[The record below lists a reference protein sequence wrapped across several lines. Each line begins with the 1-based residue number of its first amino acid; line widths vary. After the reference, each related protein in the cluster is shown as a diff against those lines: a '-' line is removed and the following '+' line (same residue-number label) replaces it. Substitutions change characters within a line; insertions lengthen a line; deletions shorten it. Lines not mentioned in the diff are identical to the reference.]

1 MRKSLTFV
9 LLLLLL
15 CAGLFH
21 AAASWLNA
29 DKEAVNIREITLA
42 GDITATEGLE
52 VYCHAHSGYHLF
64 WDSVYSGGHQPSL
77 STEFHFS
84 EEQKTEYSSH
94 RYHGLYFDF
103 YGIYDYFLLE
113 DVETTQQFGISRPL
127 YDVANRS
134 PSGQQYTE
142 LVYISAYY
150 KYYPIYVQFDY
161 PGYFPQNDQEQIAAN
176 QVFSSFFQIPV
187 LPTSQLEITIDK
199 NEQDEVTGIG
209 MSGVGSD
216 LTVYSIITD
225 DGICFTFNHQAST
238 GEVFDTSLIPGG
250 YGLYYLPMQLE
261 NGVVKPIYN
270 ALSMVYAID
279 TQQATVIGLYTNLEK
294 SQILLVT
301 FENQCF
307 MLTILDAASM
317 QEVQK
322 LELLP
327 GDTASD
333 SFNLF
338 LYEDFLVALIAQR
351 EFAVL
356 RYNMADGYELA
367 MRSSLPEIEGQLP
380 YLNNDETTMDFDGE
394 KLAIAWYQSYD
405 GCSFYIAVFD
415 ASGLLYT
422 GHYQHS
428 LDVNSL
434 LYHRYDRT
442 RVNPLLVQWKP

>member
-1 MRKSLTFV
+1 
-9 LLLLLL
+9 
-15 CAGLFH
+15 
-21 AAASWLNA
+21 
-29 DKEAVNIREITLA
+29 
-42 GDITATEGLE
+42 
-52 VYCHAHSGYHLF
+52 
-64 WDSVYSGGHQPSL
+64 
-77 STEFHFS
+77 
-84 EEQKTEYSSH
+84 
-94 RYHGLYFDF
+94 
-103 YGIYDYFLLE
+103 
-113 DVETTQQFGISRPL
+113 
-127 YDVANRS
+127 
-134 PSGQQYTE
+134 
-142 LVYISAYY
+142 
-150 KYYPIYVQFDY
+150 
-161 PGYFPQNDQEQIAAN
+161 
-176 QVFSSFFQIPV
+176 
-187 LPTSQLEITIDK
+187 
-199 NEQDEVTGIG
+199 
-209 MSGVGSD
+209 
-216 LTVYSIITD
+216 
-225 DGICFTFNHQAST
+225 
-238 GEVFDTSLIPGG
+238 
-250 YGLYYLPMQLE
+250 
-261 NGVVKPIYN
+261 
-270 ALSMVYAID
+270 
-279 TQQATVIGLYTNLEK
+279 
-294 SQILLVT
+294 
-301 FENQCF
+301 

-327 GDTASD
+327 GDTASE

-367 MRSSLPEIEGQLP
+367 MHSSLPEIEGQLP